1 MKPYQVSAVRRIDA
15 APERVFDILA
25 DYRVGHPAIL
35 PRRFFTGLEVEQGGY
50 GAGTVIRYGMR
61 AAGRVNRARA
71 AVTEPVPGRVLVET
85 DLGGRGIVTTFTVS
99 PARDGGSQVEFATDI
114 PSRGGVL
121 GALER
126 WFVRRYLRRVYA
138 EELQLLAERATSPA
152 EAP

>member
-1 MKPYQVSAVRRIDA
+1 MTYRVSAVRRIDA
-15 APERVFDILA
+15 APDQVFGILA

-61 AAGRVNRARA
+61 AAGRVTRARA

-85 DLGGRGIVTTFTVS
+85 DLGDRGIVTTFTVS
-99 PARDGGSQVEFATDI
+99 PAGEGASEVEFATDL
-114 PSRGGVL
+114 PSRGGL
-121 GALER
+121 AGRLER
-126 WFVRRYLRRVYA
+126 MFVRRYLRRVYA
-138 EELQLLAERATSPA
+138 EELQLLAERAATIL

>member
-1 MKPYQVSAVRRIDA
+1 MTYRVSAVRRIDA
-15 APERVFDILA
+15 APDQVFGILA

-61 AAGRVNRARA
+61 AAGRVTRARA

-85 DLGGRGIVTTFTVS
+85 DLGDRGIVTTFTVS
-99 PARDGGSQVEFATDI
+99 PAGEGASEVEFATDL
-114 PSRGGVL
+114 PSRGGL
-121 GALER
+121 AGLLER
-126 WFVRRYLRRVYA
+126 IFVKRYLRRVYA
-138 EELQLLAERATSPA
+138 EELQLLAERATTTP

>member
-1 MKPYQVSAVRRIDA
+1 MTYRVSAVRRIDA
-15 APERVFDILA
+15 APEQVFGILA

-61 AAGRVNRARA
+61 AAGRVTRARA

-85 DLGGRGIVTTFTVS
+85 DLGDRGIVTTFTVS
-99 PARDGGSQVEFATDI
+99 PAGEGASEVEFATDL
-114 PSRGGVL
+114 PSRGGL
-121 GALER
+121 AGRLER
-126 WFVRRYLRRVYA
+126 MFVRRYLRRVYA
-138 EELQLLAERATSPA
+138 EELQLLAERAAATL

>member
-1 MKPYQVSAVRRIDA
+1 MTYRVSAVRRIDA
-15 APERVFDILA
+15 APDQVFGILA

-61 AAGRVNRARA
+61 AAGRVTRARA

-85 DLGGRGIVTTFTVS
+85 DLGDRGIVTTFTVS
-99 PARDGGSQVEFATDI
+99 PAGEGASEVEFATDL
-114 PSRGGVL
+114 PSRGGL
-121 GALER
+121 AGRLER
-126 WFVRRYLRRVYA
+126 MFVRRYLRRVYA
-138 EELQLLAERATSPA
+138 EELQLLAERAATTP

>member
-1 MKPYQVSAVRRIDA
+1 MTYRVSAVRRIDA
-15 APERVFDILA
+15 APDQVFGILA

-61 AAGRVNRARA
+61 AAGRVTRARA

-85 DLGGRGIVTTFTVS
+85 DLGDRGIVTTFTVS
-99 PARDGGSQVEFATDI
+99 PAGEGRSEVEFATDL
-114 PSRGGVL
+114 PSRGGPL
-121 GALER
+121 GVLER
-126 WFVRRYLRRVYA
+126 VFVRRYLRRVYT
-138 EELQLLAERATSPA
+138 EELQLLAERATTTP

>member
-1 MKPYQVSAVRRIDA
+1 MTYRVSAVRRIDA
-15 APERVFDILA
+15 APEQVFGIFA

-61 AAGRVNRARA
+61 AAGRVTRARA

-85 DLGGRGIVTTFTVS
+85 DLGDRGIVTTFTVS
-99 PARDGGSQVEFATDI
+99 PAGEGASEVEFATDL
-114 PSRGGVL
+114 PSRGGL
-121 GALER
+121 AGRLER
-126 WFVRRYLRRVYA
+126 MFVRRYLRRVYA
-138 EELQLLAERATSPA
+138 EEMQLLAERAATTP

>member
-1 MKPYQVSAVRRIDA
+1 MTYRVSAVRRIDA
-15 APERVFDILA
+15 APDQVFGILA

-61 AAGRVNRARA
+61 AAGRVTRARA

-85 DLGGRGIVTTFTVS
+85 DLGDRGIVTTFTVS
-99 PARDGGSQVEFATDI
+99 PAGEGASEVEFATDL
-114 PSRGGVL
+114 PSRGGL
-121 GALER
+121 AGRLER
-126 WFVRRYLRRVYA
+126 MFVRRYLRRVYA
-138 EELQLLAERATSPA
+138 EELQLLAERATTTP

>member
-35 PRRFFTGLEVEQGGY
+35 PKRFFTGLEVEQGGY

-99 PARDGGSQVEFATDI
+99 PARDGGSEVEFATDI
-114 PSRGGVL
+114 PSRGGPL

>member
-35 PRRFFTGLEVEQGGY
+35 PKRFFTGLEVEQGGY

-85 DLGGRGIVTTFTVS
+85 DLGGRGIVTTFTVT

-114 PSRGGVL
+114 PSRGGPL

-126 WFVRRYLRRVYA
+126 WVVRRYLRRVYA
-138 EELQLLAERATSPA
+138 EELQLLAERATSAA
-152 EAP
+152 EA

>member
-35 PRRFFTGLEVEQGGY
+35 PTRFYTGLAVEQGGY
-50 GAGTVIRYGMR
+50 GAGRVSRYGWR
-61 AAGRVNRARA
+61 AGGGVNRARA

-85 DLGGRGIVTTFTVS
+85 DLGGRGIVTTFTVT

-114 PSRGGVL
+114 PSRGGPL

-152 EAP
+152 EA